1 VFIFVVKS
9 TQFCSQQQNM
19 MARRSDHSQEEIR
32 EMAIKASRSIIIRKG
47 LSALSARKIASEIGY
62 TPGTL
67 YLIFKN
73 QDDLILHIN
82 AITLQDLH
90 KQLVSAI
97 KRCRKPESCILKLG
111 HEYVRFAVE
120 NRYLWN
126 AIFEHRLPDGQKL
139 PGWFRVHIERLYNLV
154 EVQLES
160 FNNTKR
166 FDTHLAATALW
177 SGVHGICVLGLTDK
191 IENSNEKLIQSLVDS
206 LINNYLAGLR

>member
-1 VFIFVVKS
+1 
-9 TQFCSQQQNM
+9 
-19 MARRSDHSQEEIR
+19 MARRSDHSQDEIR
-32 EMAIKASRSIIIRKG
+32 EMAIKASRSIISCKG
-47 LSALSARKIASEIGY
+47 LAALSARKIASEIGY

-90 KQLVSAI
+90 KQLATAI

-111 HEYVRFAVE
+111 HEYARFAVE
-120 NRYLWN
+120 NRHLWN
-126 AIFEHRLPDGQKL
+126 AVFEHRLPDGQKL
-139 PGWFRVHIERLYNLV
+139 PEWFRVHIGRLYDLV

-160 FNNTKR
+160 FTHTKNTKR
-166 FDTHLAATALW
+166 FDTHIAATALW

-191 IENSNEKLIQSLVDS
+191 IEGSNETLIQSLVDS